1 MTRAQ
6 QKEEEMRK
14 NNPILAAQL
23 AKKREED
30 RKAKEEYEKVHNHY
44 FTQKAVLNYTD
55 LVDYQDFVNPI
66 FRIELVVN
74 PET

>member
-1 MTRAQ
+1 
-6 QKEEEMRK
+6 MRK

-44 FTQKAVLNYTD
+44 FT
-55 LVDYQDFVNPI
+55 
-66 FRIELVVN
+66 
-74 PET
+74 